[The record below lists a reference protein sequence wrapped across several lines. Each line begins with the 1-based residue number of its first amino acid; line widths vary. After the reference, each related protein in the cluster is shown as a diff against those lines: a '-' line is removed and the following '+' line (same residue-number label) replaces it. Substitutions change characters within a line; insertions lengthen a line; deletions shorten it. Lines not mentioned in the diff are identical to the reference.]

1 MPRSPLHLHDVTWDW
16 SRPYL
21 LGVLN
26 VTPDSFSDGGRYV
39 GVDAAVDRAA
49 AMVADGADALD
60 VGGESTRPG
69 APPVGE
75 SEELARVVPVVE
87 ALARRFERPVSID
100 TTKAAVARA
109 ALAAGA
115 SLLNDVGTGDAP
127 EALGAAAAEYHA
139 VYVAMHARGTPA
151 TMGSLARYTDVVAEV
166 CSELGALVER
176 LVAAGV
182 ERGRVILDPGL
193 GFAKTGAHSLA
204 LLADL
209 AALRAL
215 GYPVCV
221 GPSRKSFIV
230 SDDAHPAGWA
240 RDDAG
245 ADARLGGTAA
255 AVTAAVLQGAE
266 VLRVHDVAAMRQAAR
281 VAHALAL
288 RGAGGGHAR

>member
-1 MPRSPLHLHDVTWDW
+1 MRRPPLQLATVSWDW

-26 VTPDSFSDGGRYV
+26 VTPDSFSDGGLYV

-49 AMVADGADALD
+49 AMIAEGADAID

-69 APPVGE
+69 APAVDE
-75 SEELARVVPVVE
+75 DLELRRVVPVVE
-87 ALARRFERPVSID
+87 ALARRFSVPISVD
-100 TTKAAVARA
+100 TTKAPVARA

-115 SLLNDVGTGDAP
+115 AILNDVGTGGAP
-127 EALGAAAAEYHA
+127 EALGAAAAHYHA
-139 VYVAMHARGTPA
+139 VYIAMHARGTPA
-151 TMGSLARYTDVVAEV
+151 TMRSLARYADPVREV
-166 CSELGALVER
+166 CGELRATAAR

-182 ERGRVILDPGL
+182 AAERIILDPGL

-221 GPSRKSFIV
+221 GPSRKSFLV
-230 SDDAHPAGWA
+230 SDEAHPAGWA
-240 RDDAG
+240 RDASAAG
-245 ADARLGGTAA
+245 HRVGGTAA
-255 AVTAAVLQGAE
+255 AVALAVAQGAE
-266 VLRVHDVAAMRQAAR
+266 VVRVHDVAVMAQAAR
-281 VAHALAL
+281 VAHAVAL
-288 RGAGGGHAR
+288 RSGGAGAR

>member
-1 MPRSPLHLHDVTWDW
+1 MPRPPLQLRSVTWDW

-26 VTPDSFSDGGRYV
+26 VTPDSFSDGGRYLRP
-39 GVDAAVDRAA
+39 GAAVDRAA
-49 AMVADGADALD
+49 AMIAEGADAID

-75 SEELARVVPVVE
+75 AEELERVAPVVE
-87 ALARRFERPVSID
+87 ALARRFPAPVSVD
-100 TTKAAVARA
+100 TTKSAVARA

-115 SLLNDVGTGDAP
+115 AVLNDVGTGEAP
-127 EALGAAAAEYHA
+127 ERLGAVAAEYGA

-151 TMGSLARYTDVVAEV
+151 TMRALARYDDVVREV
-166 CSELGALVER
+166 CAELATVAGR
-176 LVAAGV
+176 LRAAGV
-182 ERGRVILDPGL
+182 APGRIVLDPGL

-204 LLADL
+204 LLSDL

-221 GPSRKSFIV
+221 GPSRKSFLV
-230 SDDAHPAGWA
+230 SDEAHPPGWA
-240 RDDAG
+240 RDASP

-255 AVTAAVLQGAE
+255 AVTVAVLQGAE
-266 VLRVHDVAAMRQAAR
+266 VLRVHDVAATAQAAR
-281 VAHALAL
+281 VAHAVAL
-288 RGAGGGHAR
+288 RRGAGDAR